1 MLHRQMS
8 TDVVLAVCENEMFCL
23 SLQTEKFNIIKLL
36 NMKLLKK
43 KSSWLLAS
51 LLLLS
56 VGADAKVKFDYSLVF
71 VPEEGGVKFEKIT
84 DDADCVADYRG
95 NIVGKTS
102 GVFGSR
108 KTSTIDWWVIPQ
120 IGVSPDGKRIGY
132 INEKN
137 GTTNIMIKNAAKGG
151 ASVQRTFRT
160 NVEGFSWSPDGKT
173 LCFTEVRGNHHGVY
187 LVDANQGT
195 VVRQI
200 SNGTDN
206 DFGGVISTDGNTIY
220 FHRGEGYAS
229 YSLWSYDRK
238 TNLFSNYSRGMTACL
253 IPNNY
258 DAIYCARFTTNK
270 ESEIWRVN
278 FKTGV
283 EEVIL
288 SQPGKSFSTP
298 QLSPDGKWLLVTGS
312 SKSEKEKID
321 NTDIFVVRTDGTQ
334 LTQLTYHPG
343 NDLSPVWSPDGKSIF
358 FLSQR
363 GSVEKNYNVWRMD
376 FNM

>member
-1 MLHRQMS
+1 M
-8 TDVVLAVCENEMFCL
+8 TVILAGA
-23 SLQTEKFNIIKLL
+23 
-36 NMKLLKK
+36 KK
-43 KSSWLLAS
+43 I
-51 LLLLS
+51 
-56 VGADAKVKFDYSLVF
+56 KFDFSVVF

-84 DDADCVADYRG
+84 DDADRVADYDG
-95 NIVGKTS
+95 NIVSRASSIFGK
-102 GVFGSR
+102 R
-108 KTSTIDWWVIPQ
+108 KSVAMDWWVVPQ
-120 IGVSPDGKRIGY
+120 IALSPDGKRIGY

-137 GTTNIMIKNAAKGG
+137 GTTNVMIKSSSTGG

-160 NVEGFSWSPDGKT
+160 NVQGFSWSPDGTT
-173 LCFTEVRGNHHGVY
+173 LCFTEIRNGHQGIY

-206 DFGGVISTDGNTIY
+206 DLGGVITPDGNTIF
-220 FHRGEGYAS
+220 FHRGEGLSS

-238 TNLFSNYSRGMTACL
+238 TNLFSNYSRGMTVCL
-253 IPNNY
+253 IPGSK
-258 DAIYCARFTTNK
+258 DEVYCARFTDKK

-288 SQPGKSFSTP
+288 AQQGKSFTTP
-298 QLSPDGKWLLVTGS
+298 QLSPDGRWLLVTGN
-312 SKSEKEKID
+312 SKSEKEGIV

-343 NDLSPVWSPDGKSIF
+343 NDLSAIWSPDGRSIF

-363 GSVEKNYNVWRMD
+363 GSADKIYNVWRMD
-376 FNM
+376 FNL

>member
-1 MLHRQMS
+1 
-8 TDVVLAVCENEMFCL
+8 
-23 SLQTEKFNIIKLL
+23 
-36 NMKLLKK
+36 
-43 KSSWLLAS
+43 
-51 LLLLS
+51 
-56 VGADAKVKFDYSLVF
+56 
-71 VPEEGGVKFEKIT
+71 
-84 DDADCVADYRG
+84 
-95 NIVGKTS
+95 
-102 GVFGSR
+102 
-108 KTSTIDWWVIPQ
+108 
-120 IGVSPDGKRIGY
+120 
-132 INEKN
+132 
-137 GTTNIMIKNAAKGG
+137 
-151 ASVQRTFRT
+151 
-160 NVEGFSWSPDGKT
+160 
-173 LCFTEVRGNHHGVY
+173 
-187 LVDANQGT
+187 
-195 VVRQI
+195 
-200 SNGTDN
+200 
-206 DFGGVISTDGNTIY
+206 
-220 FHRGEGYAS
+220 
-229 YSLWSYDRK
+229 
-238 TNLFSNYSRGMTACL
+238 MTACL

>member
-1 MLHRQMS
+1 MKKLF
-8 TDVVLAVCENEMFCL
+8 VLMACA
-23 SLQTEKFNIIKLL
+23 
-36 NMKLLKK
+36 
-43 KSSWLLAS
+43 LAA
-51 LLLLS
+51 LCC
-56 VGADAKVKFDYSLVF
+56 DAKKIKFDYSLVF

-84 DDADCVADYRG
+84 DDADCVADYHG
-95 NIVGKTS
+95 SGDKPNIVRLAS
-102 GVFGSR
+102 GIFGSK
-108 KTSTIDWWVIPQ
+108 KTTSLDWWVIPQ
-120 IGVSPDGKRIGY
+120 IALSPDGKRIGY

-137 GTTNIMIKNAAKGG
+137 GTTNIMIKSSSKGG

-173 LCFTEVRGNHHGVY
+173 LCFTEVRGGHHGIY
-187 LVDANQGT
+187 LVDAEQGT

-206 DFGGVISTDGNTIY
+206 DFGGIITRGGNTIF

-238 TNLFSNYSRGMTACL
+238 TNLFSNYSRGMTACP
-253 IPNNY
+253 IPNDPNS
-258 DAIYCARFTTNK
+258 IYCARFTTNK

-288 SQPGKSFSTP
+288 TQPGKSYSSP
-298 QLSPDGKWLLVTGS
+298 QLSPDGRWLLVTGS
-312 SKSEKEKID
+312 SKSEKEGIA

-343 NDLSPVWSPDGKSIF
+343 NDLSPVWSPDGRSIF

-363 GSVEKNYNVWRMD
+363 GSADKVYNVWRMD
-376 FNM
+376 FKM